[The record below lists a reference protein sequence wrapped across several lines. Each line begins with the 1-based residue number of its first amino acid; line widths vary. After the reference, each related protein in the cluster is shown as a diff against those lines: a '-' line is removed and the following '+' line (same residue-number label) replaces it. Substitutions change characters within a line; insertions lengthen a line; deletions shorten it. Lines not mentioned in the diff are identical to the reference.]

1 MKFRKIFNKT
11 VNKRT
16 NQISFN
22 LRVKELKKVGLTPTK
37 ILEMSIP
44 KSQVQ
49 FYKNKKRK

>member
-22 LRVKELKKVGLTPTK
+22 IRVKELKKIGLTPSK

-44 KSQVQ
+44 KNNVQ
-49 FYKNKKRK
+49 FYKGKKIK